1 MCIRDSPF
9 IKNNGGKIGQSICI
23 DDELTIV
30 SDFIKTAKDYS
41 TKIILPIDAFAVEGI
56 EKVESIK
63 LLDIYKIP
71 KNFMGVDIGQ
81 KSINKF
87 KEIISSSNSI
97 LWNGPMGVAEIR
109 EYSIGTR
116 KIAECISQ
124 ATENNSYTVIGGGD
138 TVSDIS
144 RFGLKSKFSY
154 VSTGG
159 GAMLEYF
166 KKNELE
172 TTAELKDL

>member
-1 MCIRDSPF
+1 
-9 IKNNGGKIGQSICI
+9 
-23 DDELTIV
+23 
-30 SDFIKTAKDYS
+30 
-41 TKIILPIDAFAVEGI
+41 
-56 EKVESIK
+56 
-63 LLDIYKIP
+63 
-71 KNFMGVDIGQ
+71 MGVDIGP
-81 KSINKF
+81 KSINNF

-97 LWNGPMGVAEIR
+97 LWNGPMGVAEVR
-109 EYSIGTR
+109 EFSIGTR
-116 KIAECISQ
+116 KIAEYVSQ

-166 KKNELE
+166 KKNKLE
-172 TTAELKDL
+172 TTVELRDL